1 MLRITN
7 SMMVNDLKRNMNTNM
22 LRMAEL
28 QLQLSSGRKI
38 NKPSDDPAGI
48 VTSLRLRS
56 NLVESEQFR
65 RNIDEAA
72 SFMQT
77 TDDAMSMINEIMHK
91 INELTVK
98 AATGTNN
105 PSSQEAIAQ
114 EILELNEQLKIA
126 ANTTYGNKYIF
137 GGTNTTQAPSQ
148 NGLWRGND
156 DLIQLEIGVGVKIP
170 INLKT
175 KGYFSGSLNN
185 LNINSSSGIKQMEAQ
200 NLQEG
205 KYTVKTLLGSPVN
218 STAAEAHSY
227 LGAIGNNNKFFYQDA
242 STAATLGAGRMPVP
256 PAGMS
261 NDSAYNS
268 SLMIEVKEVKT
279 SVPANEPSAGI
290 SGAAAAPI
298 LTFDRDLYIRDADNE
313 LQILPSSDLLSSFTY
328 TPASGAASLTA
339 ADYDSTT
346 HAVSFTIAGGPA
358 EGDTIIWNNNTTGT
372 DQNKIFSV
380 DEKAYQPVK
389 AVFKDG
395 NWIYDD
401 AAKVVADIKGHVY
414 NAGNGSYKYIELVNT
429 QLNMEAAG
437 GQAIF
442 TIPSSAFNRAD
453 GSADPD
459 FPDDLIIWNNG
470 GTLGGID
477 PINPQIAV
485 GDKTV
490 ISTAAQGDGVS
501 SERVNIGCTY
511 EDQYGKSLGERTH
524 SFVFGADYFD
534 YSSKDLK
541 FFTLDEQTGL
551 TYDGVMKLTSHDFAT
566 SDDIAEPS
574 NAFDYKAGLFAYV
587 NSLAN
592 KISIGKL
599 PQVGN
604 ELAGQDERMQELLM
618 YRSMLGARINRL
630 ELQTN
635 RLTKTEESL
644 TGLLSAN
651 EDANEAE
658 VIMDLQMQENVYQA
672 SLAAGARII
681 QPSLLDF
688 LR

>member
-7 SMMVNDLKRNMNTNM
+7 NMMVNDLKRNMNTNM

-48 VTSLRLRS
+48 VKSLRLRN
-56 NLVESEQFR
+56 NLVESKQFR

-77 TDDAMSMINEIMHK
+77 TDDALSMVTEIIHK
-91 INELTVK
+91 IKELTVK
-98 AATGTNN
+98 AATGTNDAA
-105 PSSQEAIAQ
+105 SEEAIAR

-137 GGTNTTQAPSQ
+137 GGTNTTQAPAQ
-148 NGLWRGND
+148 NASWQGND
-156 DLIQLEIGVGVKIP
+156 ELMQLEIGVGVKIP
-170 INLKT
+170 VNLKV

-185 LNINSSSGIKQMEAQ
+185 LNINSSTGIKQIEAQ

-205 KYTVKTLLGSPVN
+205 KYTINTLLGSPAN
-218 STAAEAHSY
+218 STAAEAHTY
-227 LGAIGNNNKFFYQDA
+227 LGAIGNYNKLFYQDA

-256 PAGMS
+256 PATLD

-268 SLMIEVKEVKT
+268 SLMIEVKEVKA
-279 SVPANEPSAGI
+279 SVPADEPSASI
-290 SGAAAAPI
+290 SGAAAAPV
-298 LTFDRDLYIRDADNE
+298 LTFDRDLYIQDANNE
-313 LQILPSSDLLSSFTY
+313 MQILPSSSLLASFTY
-328 TPASGAASLTA
+328 SPASGAASLTA

-346 HAVSFTIAGGPA
+346 HAVSFNIAGGPA
-358 EGDTIIWNNNTTGT
+358 EGDTIIWNNDAGGI
-372 DQNKIFSV
+372 DQNKVYSA

-395 NWIYDD
+395 NWVYDD
-401 AAKVVADIKGHVY
+401 AAKVFADIKGHVY
-414 NAGNGSYKYIELVNT
+414 NANNGAYQYIELANT
-429 QLNMEAAG
+429 ELNMEAAV

-442 TIPSSAFNRAD
+442 TIPSSTFNSAD
-453 GSADPD
+453 GSADPN
-459 FPDDLIIWNNG
+459 FPDDLVLWNNG
-470 GTLGGID
+470 TAALGGID
-477 PINPQIAV
+477 SDNPQIAV
-485 GDKTV
+485 GDKTI

-501 SERVNIGCTY
+501 SERVDIGCTY
-511 EDQYGKSLGERTH
+511 EDQYGKSMGERTH
-524 SFVFGADYFD
+524 SFVFAADYFD
-534 YSSKDLK
+534 YSTQDLK

-551 TYDGVMKLTSHDFAT
+551 TYDGIMKLTSHDFAT
-566 SDDIAEPS
+566 DDNTEPPNS
-574 NAFDYKAGLFAYV
+574 FKYKAGLFSYI

-604 ELAGQDERMQELLM
+604 ELAGQEERLQDLLM
-618 YRSMLGARINRL
+618 YRSTLGARINRL

-635 RLTKTEESL
+635 RLIKTEESL
-644 TGLLSAN
+644 TGLLSSN

-658 VIMDLQMQENVYQA
+658 VIMDLQLQANVYQA